1 MKKEYIV
8 NSLLDTDFYKI
19 TMGQVF
25 FLQHPDLC
33 GEYDFK
39 CRNKDVKFTTEM
51 VEQIREEVAHLCTLR
66 FTKEEL
72 DYLRTIPFLKESYI
86 TFLKY
91 YQPDRD
97 CVNIRLTD
105 DGELK
110 VMVHGALY
118 EATWFEIYLLEIIN
132 EVYFRCKYNT
142 RMLYDDAVKRL
153 DLKVAEFKNGNY
165 SFQFA
170 EFGCRRRLSRE
181 FQVYAYTELL
191 KTGRC
196 VGTSNVRL
204 AMDTKTTPIGTYA
217 HELVQSYQGIP
228 GLEPAYTNKVM
239 MDEWFNL
246 YNGNVGT
253 ALTDTLTTD
262 IFLRDLDKKNAMLYT
277 GFRHD
282 SGDPIAWGEKIIKK
296 LESFGIDS
304 KTKTLLF
311 SDSLDFDKAQKLH
324 EHFIG
329 RVKVSFGIGTFITN
343 DTFAPALN
351 IVLKLQSVNGR
362 NVAKLSD
369 NPEKAMCRSAEYLD
383 YLRRCVDYRLSLKE
397 D

>member
-1 MKKEYIV
+1 MKKKYVVE
-8 NSLLDTDFYKI
+8 SLLDTDLYKI
-19 TMGQVF
+19 TMGQLF
-25 FLQHPDLC
+25 FMRYPHMH

-72 DYLRTIPFLKESYI
+72 DYLRSISFIKEEYI

-97 CVNIRLTD
+97 CVDIHLTD

-110 VMVHGALY
+110 ITVRGALY
-118 EATWFEIYLLEIIN
+118 ETTFFEIHLLEIVN
-132 EVYFRCKYNT
+132 EVYFRCKYNLH
-142 RMLYDDAVKRL
+142 MLYDDAVKRL
-153 DLKVAEFKNGNY
+153 NLKVAEFKSGKYTFN
-165 SFQFA
+165 FA
-170 EFGCRRRLSRE
+170 EFGARRRLSGE
-181 FQVYAYTELL
+181 FQEYAYNELL
-191 KTGRC
+191 KTGHC
-196 VGTSNVRL
+196 VGTSDVLL
-204 AMDTKTTPIGTYA
+204 AMKTKTKPIGTYA
-217 HELVQSYQGIP
+217 HELVQMYQGIP
-228 GLEPAYTNKVM
+228 GLEPAYSNKVM
-239 MDEWFNL
+239 MDDWFNL
-246 YNGNVGT
+246 YNGDIGT

-262 IFLRDLDKKNAMLYT
+262 IFLRDLDRKNATLYT

-296 LESFGIDS
+296 LESFGVDP

-311 SDSLDFDKAQKLH
+311 SDSLDFDKAQALYD
-324 EHFIG
+324 HFKDKT
-329 RVKVSFGIGTFITN
+329 KVSFGIGTFISN
-343 DTFAPALN
+343 DTFATPLN

-369 NPEKAMCRSAEYLD
+369 NPEKAMCRSKDYLD
-383 YLRRCVDYRLSLKE
+383 YLKRCVDYRLSLDE
-397 D
+397 